1 MPAVSLRSVTK
12 LYPTTRAGVRSVS
25 LDVASGEH
33 LVIVG
38 PSGAGKTTVL
48 RLIAGLE
55 TPDAGSVLFDGRDV
69 TRDPPHTRHV
79 ALVAQRPALFP
90 HRSVRRNFSAS
101 VEFRE
106 SRWWP
111 FRTKHPDLDARV
123 EEAARILGI
132 THLLDRPPYDL
143 SGGEQQR
150 VALGR
155 AWVDRAGVWLLDEPL
170 AHLESTLKSQIRGQ
184 LHLLR
189 GRAGATIIEV
199 THDPAEALALGPR
212 VAVLADGA
220 VVQVGPPQAVYD
232 QPRSRAAALALG
244 EPAMNVA
251 DGVVTVSAGRPVVQT
266 ADGWTVSLPER
277 LAGSIAG
284 RTVTFGVRPEHI
296 LAGAGGAGDGTCPLG
311 AWTVARGDPR
321 GLVCLLALVRPGL
334 AWRAWWPRPEPPAE
348 GALDLA
354 VRQEHVHLFDATTGE
369 RIK

>member
-1 MPAVSLRSVTK
+1 
-12 LYPTTRAGVRSVS
+12 
-25 LDVASGEH
+25 
-33 LVIVG
+33 
-38 PSGAGKTTVL
+38 
-48 RLIAGLE
+48 
-55 TPDAGSVLFDGRDV
+55 
-69 TRDPPHTRHV
+69 
-79 ALVAQRPALFP
+79 
-90 HRSVRRNFSAS
+90 
-101 VEFRE
+101 
-106 SRWWP
+106 
-111 FRTKHPDLDARV
+111 
-123 EEAARILGI
+123 
-132 THLLDRPPYDL
+132 LLDRKPYDL

-170 AHLESTLKSQIRGQ
+170 AHLETTLKCQIRAQ

-251 DGVVTVSAGRPVVQT
+251 DGVVTVSSGRPVLQT
-266 ADGWTVSLPER
+266 ADGWSVPLPER
-277 LAGSIAG
+277 LAGSAAG

-321 GLVCLLALVRPGL
+321 GLVCLLALERPGF
-334 AWRAWWPRPEPPAE
+334 AWRAWWPRPVPPAE
-348 GALDLA
+348 ATLDLS
-354 VRQEHVHLFDATTGE
+354 VCHEHVHLFDALTGE
-369 RIK
+369 RLKADSA